1 MDLLVWAKQLCA
13 RRFPRLSLERRQKF
27 VLCRESTQSFCLN
40 VSGHDD
46 QIRHERVHGEA
57 HSASAFLV
65 REAIFVNKVCWWY
78 VCDVSLAAHG
88 KVSKLIGAPPGYV
101 WILVFRSP
109 FWRNPNEFLSFTSLE
124 CEENAFFY
132 LLVWNMVWSLH
143 ILYHYSLF
151 NMKSFYTMFFFHRPF
166 RISVDFVFFRHM
178 FISIFSGGLQRW
190 WLLNR
195 GRLVDP

>member
-1 MDLLVWAKQLCA
+1 MFCGPTGVGKTALCKT
-13 RRFPRLSLERRQKF
+13 LSKTFFGTEAEV

-151 NMKSFYTMFFFHRPF
+151 NMKSFYTMFFFPSSFQNFSWF
-166 RISVDFVFFRHM
+166 RFFSSYVYIH
-178 FISIFSGGLQRW
+178 FLRW
-190 WLLNR
+190 ATTM
-195 GRLVDP
+195 VAP